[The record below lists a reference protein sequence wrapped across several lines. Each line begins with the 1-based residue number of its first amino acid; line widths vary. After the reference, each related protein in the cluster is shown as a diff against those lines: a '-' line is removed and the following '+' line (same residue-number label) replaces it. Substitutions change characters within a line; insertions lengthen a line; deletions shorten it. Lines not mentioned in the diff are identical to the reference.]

1 MASIDSSANCTAS
14 CEAYGMRSS
23 YSAVLEAHEAQA
35 DRAVAQVRVA
45 RLLDGVVVDV
55 DHVVEHAHRRG
66 DRLLELVLV
75 DLAPSF
81 RCCSRFTEPRL
92 QTAVSVS
99 LVFSVISVQRF
110 DECTTP
116 ACCCGERTLQA
127 SLNVIQGWPVSN
139 SIVSILRH
147 RSVAWMVRA
156 GLMSPRAALLRRPRR
171 PSRSRRRTGRAG
183 RARWRARTASRC
195 PFPSRGA

>member
-1 MASIDSSANCTAS
+1 MSITLSS
-14 CEAYGMRSS
+14 MRI
-23 YSAVLEAHEAQA
+23 AVEIVFLSFSWST
-35 DRAVAQVRVA
+35 
-45 RLLDGVVVDV
+45 L
-55 DHVVEHAHRRG
+55 
-66 DRLLELVLV
+66 
-75 DLAPSF
+75 PSF
-81 RCCSRFTEPRL
+81 RCCSRLTEPRL

-147 RSVAWMVRA
+147 RSVACTVRL
-156 GLMSPRAALLRRPRR
+156 GLISPRAAF
-171 PSRSRRRTGRAG
+171 SS
-183 RARWRARTASRC
+183 
-195 PFPSRGA
+195 